1 MRFFA
6 LQNAFVALKPH
17 LLGALPGVSEP
28 GRDPHATMNQPTK
41 ILCFGE
47 ALWDVRPNGQTPGG
61 APLNVALRL
70 ASLGGAVRLATRVG
84 CDEAGDKLLAYLRQA
99 GLDTRD
105 VQRDP
110 RHPTGRVLVDLTNP
124 HEARYTIEQ
133 PAAWDFIATDEALQE
148 PGDLAIVFGS
158 LAARSVTSRRTLLG
172 LLDAA
177 PLRVFDV
184 NLRPP
189 HVERSVIESLL
200 QRADWA
206 KLNGD
211 ELHVIA
217 GWHGWTGHF
226 DALLQRLAAHYRLDC
241 VCVTLGAD
249 GAVMLR
255 DGQLHR
261 QTGFDVPVVDT
272 IGCGDSFLA
281 SWLLDLAQGGDPG
294 RALRRACALG
304 ALVATAAGAN
314 PAVDAARVDA
324 LAGP

>member
-1 MRFFA
+1 M
-6 LQNAFVALKPH
+6 
-17 LLGALPGVSEP
+17 
-28 GRDPHATMNQPTK
+28 
-41 ILCFGE
+41 
-47 ALWDVRPNGQTPGG
+47 
-61 APLNVALRL
+61 NVALRL

-148 PGDLAIVFGS
+148 PGGGLAIVFGS
-158 LAARSVTSRRTLLG
+158 LAARSVTSRQTLLG

-200 QRADWA
+200 QRANWA

-226 DALLQRLAAHYRLDC
+226 DALLHRLAAHYRLDC

-261 QTGFDVPVVDT
+261 QAGFDVPVVDT

-281 SWLLDLAQGGDPG
+281 SWLLDLDAGQRPRARPAPRLRARCAGGHCGRCQPG
-294 RALRRACALG
+294 RRRCARRRAGRPVDLADRAPAGAPTPVSAVPGPRRCARACGLSSR
-304 ALVATAAGAN
+304 ASVSARTAA
-314 PAVDAARVDA
+314 AAPSRRRKSRRSSRR
-324 LAGP
+324 

>member
-1 MRFFA
+1 
-6 LQNAFVALKPH
+6 
-17 LLGALPGVSEP
+17 
-28 GRDPHATMNQPTK
+28 MNRPRT

-47 ALWDVRPNGQTPGG
+47 ALWDVRKDGRTPGG
-61 APLNVALRL
+61 APMNVALRL
-70 ASLGGAVRLATRVG
+70 ASLGGTVRLATRVG
-84 CDEAGDKLLAYLRQA
+84 HDEAGDSLLAYLRQA
-99 GLDTRD
+99 GLDTRA

-133 PAAWDFIATDEALQE
+133 PAAWDFIATDEALQA
-148 PGDLAIVFGS
+148 PGAGQVVVYGS
-158 LAARSVTSRRTLLG
+158 LAARSVTSRQTLLG

-189 HVERSVIESLL
+189 HVDRNVIEPLL
-200 QRADWA
+200 QQANWV
-206 KLNGD
+206 KLNQD

-217 GWHGWTGHF
+217 GWHGWAGNL
-226 DALLQRLAAHYRLDC
+226 DALLHRLVDHYRLDC
-241 VCVTLGAD
+241 VCVTLGAH
-249 GAVMLR
+249 GALMLR
-255 DGQLHR
+255 DGRLHR
-261 QTGFDVPVVDT
+261 QAGFGVPVVDT

-281 SWLLDLAQGGDPG
+281 SWLLDLMQGSEPG

-304 ALVATAAGAN
+304 ALVAAEAGAN

>member
-1 MRFFA
+1 MI
-6 LQNAFVALKPH
+6 P
-17 LLGALPGVSEP
+17 P
-28 GRDPHATMNQPTK
+28 PT

-47 ALWDVRPNGQTPGG
+47 ALWDVRRDGRTPGG
-61 APLNVALRL
+61 APMNVALRL
-70 ASLGGAVRLATRVG
+70 ASLGGTVRLATRVG
-84 CDEAGDKLLAYLRQA
+84 RDEAGDTLLAYLRQA
-99 GLDTRD
+99 GLDTRA

-133 PAAWDFIATDEALQE
+133 PAAWDFIAMDEALQA
-148 PGDLAIVFGS
+148 PGAGLTVVYGS
-158 LAARSVTSRRTLLG
+158 LAARTATSRQTLLR
-172 LLDAA
+172 LLDDAQ
-177 PLRVFDV
+177 LCVFDV

-206 KLNGD
+206 KLNQD

-217 GWHGWTGHF
+217 DWHGWTGDL
-226 DALLQRLAAHYRLDC
+226 DALLHRLVEHYRLDC
-241 VCVTLGAD
+241 ACVTLGGL
-249 GAVMLR
+249 GAAMLR
-255 DGQLHR
+255 DGLLHR
-261 QTGFDVPVVDT
+261 HAGFDVPVVDT

-281 SWLLDLAQGGDPG
+281 SWLLDLLRGSDPG

-304 ALVATAAGAN
+304 ALVATEAGAN
-314 PAVDAARVDA
+314 PAIETARVDA